1 MPSIAYGRDWRR
13 ARTLALLL
21 VLLLVAVQSA
31 MLGVAGLIVE
41 LGQREVDR
49 WITSRKPQGMQEIN
63 RVARYF
69 TDSLDYAP
77 DNPWAFEALGALDLA
92 RMRLSG
98 IPHQALAYSWAAR
111 QRFRHALQERPAS
124 PFLWANLALSKL
136 YLDEFDAEF
145 LAALRNADELGPWE
159 PRSQQTVVFVGLA
172 TWERLASEDRRRVVG
187 GLERGAVWNSAKMLE
202 IVKSFGRFDLIC
214 PMKGYHGKVDAQCR
228 DRDHSVDSSE
238 RKEQGRK

>member
-13 ARTLALLL
+13 AWAALLFL

-31 MLGVAGLIVE
+31 RLGVAGLIVE

-49 WITSRKPQGMQEIN
+49 WSASRKPQGMREIN

-69 TDSLDYAP
+69 TDSLEYAP

-111 QRFRHALQERPAS
+111 QRFRHALRERPAS

-136 YLDEFDAEF
+136 YLDEIDAEF
-145 LAALRNADELGPWE
+145 LAALRNADTLGPWE

-172 TWERLASEDRRRVVG
+172 TWNKLDPGDRQRVLG
-187 GLERGAVWNSAKMLE
+187 GLERGAVWNSGKMLE
-202 IVKSFGRFDLIC
+202 IVKSFGRYDLIC

-228 DRDHSVDSSE
+228 DGSHSVDSGA
-238 RKEQGRK
+238 RTRQGNR